1 MLCAWIKAE
10 NYDIPSHKVQF
21 LPLGYSGVRNAQRR
35 SIPVGAGSPP
45 SSKSILVD
53 TSTKPLANLRRPSR
67 KAHGRK
73 LIQHTLLSTET
84 TASMLLDLGGCSSLQ
99 QLQATSYMALDCLLL
114 FLQCPPFGMDGGSL
128 PGREDESITG
138 IFCGVFCICFL
149 LQLPFCIDR
158 GPEVHGVV
166 DQFNLVIGALFI
178 GHDCKWFCRSR
189 GIVVLISTEDLLFF
203 FFWVVISKF

>member
-1 MLCAWIKAE
+1 
-10 NYDIPSHKVQF
+10 
-21 LPLGYSGVRNAQRR
+21 
-35 SIPVGAGSPP
+35 
-45 SSKSILVD
+45 
-53 TSTKPLANLRRPSR
+53 
-67 KAHGRK
+67 
-73 LIQHTLLSTET
+73 
-84 TASMLLDLGGCSSLQ
+84 
-99 QLQATSYMALDCLLL
+99 
-114 FLQCPPFGMDGGSL
+114 MDGGSL

-203 FFWVVISKF
+203 SFGSLSRNSDKYPMDSKGFYTHYYASVVRWTR